1 MHQKNNMNLR
11 IIIKKIPLIGP
22 MIVSVRRLLRRLILV
37 PGWRRKAQIA
47 YAQLAKSIPLNVS
60 IYLPKIVRSEK
71 AVIIQIGSN
80 DGVSNDPVHELLL
93 EREKWSA
100 VFVEPVPYVFD
111 RLKSNYPSSSRF
123 VFENSLIND
132 GSTQV
137 FYWVSEEARK
147 ALPQLPGH
155 WDQLGGFRRS
165 HITNHEPELEPF
177 ILQAEIK
184 GLTLDGLF
192 KKHGI
197 EDFDMIHTDTEGH
210 DYAIISQL
218 DLKKYQPK
226 AILFERCH
234 LTTHEELDV
243 IRFLQEF
250 YVLYY
255 FDTDILAVEKET
267 GNAIHDAM
275 MPLRSLII
283 PRL

>member
-123 VFENSLIND
+123 VFENSLIN
-132 GSTQV
+132 GG
-137 FYWVSEEARK
+137 
-147 ALPQLPGH
+147 LL
-155 WDQLGGFRRS
+155 LG
-165 HITNHEPELEPF
+165 
-177 ILQAEIK
+177 
-184 GLTLDGLF
+184 
-192 KKHGI
+192 
-197 EDFDMIHTDTEGH
+197 
-210 DYAIISQL
+210 
-218 DLKKYQPK
+218 
-226 AILFERCH
+226 
-234 LTTHEELDV
+234 
-243 IRFLQEF
+243 
-250 YVLYY
+250 
-255 FDTDILAVEKET
+255 
-267 GNAIHDAM
+267 
-275 MPLRSLII
+275 
-283 PRL
+283 